1 MSYYK
6 VFINS
11 LKSKREMFQYDTPD
25 YFKERVEFVLANK
38 KEWYESIFIYTDKEK
53 EHLELK
59 GSLAGISGLSIDR
72 VVFDFDSKQDV
83 QLALDDARTL
93 VSRLSF
99 IPEEAIQCYFSSNK
113 GFHVQINIAA
123 FINKEEF
130 IKIVEHYALDLSTF
144 DQVIKDDQRVFR
156 FPMSFNPKSGM
167 YKIPMTAQ
175 ELLTT
180 NLEDIMAVAKAPIID
195 DRLVVLYGFQDI
207 EMPQEFIDVMSAVE
221 EKLVVENVY
230 DNDDYILAD
239 TPDMTQK
246 PDFLTAAK
254 YVLHQGYF
262 EPGERNEACLI
273 LCATYKFLKFSK
285 EHAFNS
291 LKATL
296 DLRQQRIGSKDGF
309 YDEKELWT
317 TVVEKVYSPAWQ
329 GGVYSEKDSPL
340 LKKTIERYDLTSQN
354 SFLNSASIS
363 INEMGERFVDFANN
377 IEKNTIKTGI
387 DEIDQNVLITTSMM
401 VGLLGAPSSGKTT
414 LAINFLENQSMN
426 NIGSFFVSADM
437 GDQLVFA
444 RLMQRYCGISFKEI
458 LHSIKNVE
466 MSQWRKP
473 LKDAWDL
480 VMTNFKNVGFSF
492 TSGPSIVEISN
503 RIDAHEQAT
512 GNKVKVLVVDY
523 LEKLRCDY
531 SDATA
536 ASGYNASRLADLTRD
551 KQIATILLL
560 QPQKSAGD
568 PSDEL
573 TSMRKIKGASI
584 IEQDCRVILSTW
596 RPGFNPDV
604 KGFNTEDRY
613 TSIAVVKNNMGG
625 TNRMDFS
632 WDGLKGRIQSLD
644 ENGAADLER
653 VRQEAYE
660 RKQAKLN
667 GTMYQSESDEQYA
680 RNTSGGNKNEW
691 TNKYKRN

>member
-11 LKSKREMFQYDTPD
+11 LKSKREMFQYDTPE
-25 YFKERVEFVLANK
+25 YFKDRVEFVLANK

-53 EHLELK
+53 EQLELK
-59 GSLAGISGLSIDR
+59 GSLAGISGLDIDR
-72 VVFDFDSKQDV
+72 VVFDFDSKEDV

-99 IPEEAIQCYFSSNK
+99 IPEEAIQCYFSGNK
-113 GFHVQINIAA
+113 GFHVQINMNNLIK
-123 FINKEEF
+123 KEQF

-156 FPMSFNPKSGM
+156 FPMSFNTTSGM

-175 ELLTT
+175 ELLTID
-180 NLEDIMAVAKAPIID
+180 LVEIMEVAKTPDIE
-195 DRLVVLYGFQDI
+195 DRLAVLYGFQDI
-207 EMPQEFIDVMSAVE
+207 DMPQQFIDVINAKE
-221 EKLVVENVY
+221 EKLVVDSVY
-230 DNDDYILAD
+230 DNEDYILAD
-239 TPDMTQK
+239 APDMTQK

-296 DLRQQRIGSKDGF
+296 DLRQQRIGDKDGA
-309 YDEKELWT
+309 YDEKELWS
-317 TVVEKVYSPAWQ
+317 TVVEKVYSPTWQ
-329 GGVYSEKDSPL
+329 GGVFSEKDSPL
-340 LKKTIERYDLTSQN
+340 LKKTIERYDLTSQS

-363 INEMGERFVDFANN
+363 INEMGERFIDFANN

-387 DEIDQNVLITTSMM
+387 QEIDQNVLITTSMM

-414 LAINFLENQSMN
+414 LAINFLENQSLN
-426 NIGSFFVSADM
+426 NVGSFFVSADM

-444 RLMQRYCGISFKEI
+444 RLMQRYCGIPFKEI

-466 MSQWRKP
+466 MSNWKKP

-480 VMTNFKNVGFSF
+480 VMTNFRNVGFSF
-492 TSGPSIVEISN
+492 TSGPSIAEISN

-573 TSMRKIKGASI
+573 TSMRKVKGASV

-604 KGFNTEDRY
+604 KGFNTEDRF
-613 TSIAVVKNNMGG
+613 SSVAVVKNNMGN
-625 TNRMDFS
+625 TTRMDFN
-632 WDGLKGRIQSLD
+632 WDGLRGKISSLD
-644 ENGAADLER
+644 ENGMMDLER
-653 VRQEAYE
+653 IKQESYE
-660 RKQAKLN
+660 RKQAKIN
-667 GTMYQSESDEQYA
+667 GTLYQSDSDEQHIKATSKNWADRYN
-680 RNTSGGNKNEW
+680 RN
-691 TNKYKRN
+691 